1 MKPTA
6 GFTYNLV
13 VLFLYYSLL
22 PSSRDRFARR
32 VDAGHNRWFAMKY
45 DVIIVGAGHSGIEA
59 SLAAARM
66 GASTLMLTLNL
77 DHIGQMSCNP
87 AIGGIGK
94 GHLVR
99 EIDALG
105 GEMGLATDE
114 TGIQFRFLNTRKGP
128 AVRARRAQADK
139 AAYRARSKRVL
150 ERTANLQVRQASVE
164 RLIVEDGAVRGVES
178 QIGEVF
184 EAPTVILTT
193 GTFLKGLVHIGMKNY
208 SAGRAGDF
216 AAMGLS
222 DHLAQLG
229 FRIGRL
235 KTGTCPRLDA
245 RTIDYSA
252 LEIQPGDE
260 PPPPFSF
267 RTERI
272 TQAQIPCH
280 LTFTNLRTHE
290 IIRGGI
296 DRSPMYSGVIQSKG
310 PRYCPSVEDKV
321 MRFRD
326 KERHQIFLEPEGR
339 DTIEVYPNGL
349 STSLPLDV
357 QLAMVR
363 SIAGLEQAEI
373 MRPGYAIEY
382 DFSDPTQLTPS
393 LETKLVRGL
402 FFAGQI
408 NGTTGYEEAGAQGL
422 IAGINAALK
431 VRGGPALIL
440 RRDQAYI
447 GVMIDDL
454 VTRGIGGEPYRMFT
468 SRAEYRLLL
477 REDNADRRLSH
488 IGERLGLLDASAG
501 ARVRAK
507 TEAVSR
513 EIERLKSA
521 LIPASDEVN
530 SAIVAHGS
538 TPIAQPVR
546 AIELLKR
553 PEIGYD
559 ALIKMSGVT
568 STLNLDEAAELET
581 EIKYEGYVRRQVEAV
596 ERFARLEDTTIPDWV
611 DFKVVMGLS
620 TEVSERLCAVR
631 PRSLGQ
637 AARMPGITPAAISIL
652 AVHIKSRRDRNA
664 RAI

>member
-1 MKPTA
+1 M
-6 GFTYNLV
+6 N
-13 VLFLYYSLL
+13 
-22 PSSRDRFARR
+22 
-32 VDAGHNRWFAMKY
+32 Y
-45 DVIIVGAGHSGIEA
+45 DVIVVGAGHAGIEA
-59 SLAAARM
+59 ALAAARM

-105 GEMGLATDE
+105 GEMGVAIDE

-139 AAYRARSKRVL
+139 AAYRARSKNVL
-150 ERTANLQVRQASVE
+150 ERVAKLQIRQASVE
-164 RLIVEDGAVRGVES
+164 RLIVEDGKVRGVES

-184 EAPTVILTT
+184 EAPAIILTT
-193 GTFLKGLVHIGMKNY
+193 GTFLKGLVHIGLKNY

-222 DHLAQLG
+222 GALAELG
-229 FRIGRL
+229 FTIGRL
-235 KTGTCPRLDA
+235 KTGTCPRLDS
-245 RTIDYSA
+245 RTIDYSQ
-252 LEIQPGDE
+252 LEIQPGDV

-267 RTERI
+267 RTTKI
-272 TQAQIPCH
+272 TREQIPCH
-280 LTFTNLRTHE
+280 LTYTNSRTHE
-290 IIRGGI
+290 VIRAGI

-339 DTIEVYPNGL
+339 DTVEVYPNGL

-357 QLAMVR
+357 QIAMVR
-363 SIAGLEQAEI
+363 SIMGLEGAEI

-393 LETKLVRGL
+393 LETKLVGGL

-408 NGTTGYEEAGAQGL
+408 NGTTGYEEAAAQGL
-422 IAGINAALK
+422 IAGINATLH
-431 VRGGPALIL
+431 VRSEPALIL

-477 REDNADRRLSH
+477 REDNADRRLSG
-488 IGERLGLLDASAG
+488 IGERLRLLNASAG

-507 TEAVSR
+507 TEAVRR
-513 EIERLKSA
+513 EIERLNSA
-521 LIPASDEVN
+521 PLVATDEVN
-530 SAIVAHGS
+530 AILASVGS
-538 TPIAQPVR
+538 TPITQTVR

-553 PEIGYD
+553 PEVDYQ
-559 ALIKMSGVT
+559 
-568 STLNLDEAAELET
+568 TLLKLENRDISAGLDLDEAAELET
-581 EIKYEGYVRRQVEAV
+581 EVKYEGYVRRQADAI
-596 ERFARLEDTTIPDWV
+596 ERFKRMEDTEIPDWL
-611 DFKVVMGLS
+611 DFGGVLGLS
-620 TEVSERLCAVR
+620 TEVSERLTRVR

>member
-1 MKPTA
+1 
-6 GFTYNLV
+6 
-13 VLFLYYSLL
+13 
-22 PSSRDRFARR
+22 
-32 VDAGHNRWFAMKY
+32 
-45 DVIIVGAGHSGIEA
+45 
-59 SLAAARM
+59 M

-105 GEMGLATDE
+105 GEMGLAIDE

-150 ERTANLQVRQASVE
+150 ERTENLQIRQASVE
-164 RLIVEDGAVRGVES
+164 RLIVEDGKVRGVES

-184 EAPTVILTT
+184 EAPAIILTT
-193 GTFLKGLVHIGMKNY
+193 GTFLKGLVHIGMQNY

-222 DHLAQLG
+222 SALAELG
-229 FRIGRL
+229 FTIGRL
-235 KTGTCPRLDA
+235 KTGTCPRLDS
-245 RTIDYSA
+245 RTIDYSE
-252 LEIQPGDE
+252 LEIQPGDV

-267 RTERI
+267 RTKAI
-272 TQAQIPCH
+272 TRGQIPCH
-280 LTFTNLRTHE
+280 LTYTNSRTHE
-290 IIRGGI
+290 VIRGGI

-321 MRFRD
+321 MRFHD
-326 KERHQIFLEPEGR
+326 KERHQIFLEPEGL
-339 DTIEVYPNGL
+339 DTVEVYPNGL

-363 SIAGLEQAEI
+363 TITGLEHAEI

-393 LETKLVRGL
+393 LETKLVGGL

-422 IAGINAALK
+422 IAGINAALH
-431 VRGGPALIL
+431 VRAEPALIL

-454 VTRGIGGEPYRMFT
+454 ATRGIGGEPYRMFT

-477 REDNADRRLSH
+477 REDNADRRLSPL
-488 IGERLGLLDASAG
+488 GERLGLLDASAS
-501 ARVRAK
+501 ARVHAK
-507 TEAVSR
+507 TEAVRR
-513 EIERLKSA
+513 EIERLHA
-521 LIPASDEVN
+521 APILAVEEVN
-530 SAIVAHGS
+530 AILVEAGS
-538 TPIAQPVR
+538 TPITQATR
-546 AIELLKR
+546 SIDILKR
-553 PEIGYD
+553 PEIDYE
-559 ALIKMSGVT
+559 
-568 STLNLDEAAELET
+568 TLLRIEHRESYGGLDRDEAAELET
-581 EIKYEGYVRRQVEAV
+581 EVKYEGYVRRQAETI
-596 ERFARLEDTTIPDWV
+596 ERFKRMEDTVIPDWV
-611 DFKVVMGLS
+611 DFSGVTGLS
-620 TEVSERLCAVR
+620 TEVSERLSRVR

-652 AVHIKSRRDRNA
+652 AVHIKTRRDRNA

>member
-1 MKPTA
+1 
-6 GFTYNLV
+6 
-13 VLFLYYSLL
+13 
-22 PSSRDRFARR
+22 
-32 VDAGHNRWFAMKY
+32 MKY
-45 DVIIVGAGHSGIEA
+45 DVIVVGAGHAGIEA
-59 SLAAARM
+59 SLAAARI
-66 GASTLMLTLNL
+66 GANTLMLTLNL

-87 AIGGIGK
+87 AVGGIGK

-105 GEMGLATDE
+105 GEMGLAIDE

-150 ERTANLQVRQASVE
+150 ESATNLMIRQASVE
-164 RLIVEDGAVRGVES
+164 RLIVADGAVRGVES

-184 EAPTVILTT
+184 EAPTVVLTT
-193 GTFLKGLVHIGMKNY
+193 GTFLKGLIHVGLKNY

-222 DHLAQLG
+222 GHLEELG

-235 KTGTCPRLDA
+235 KTGTCPRLDS
-245 RTIDYSA
+245 RTIDYSGLDSIA
-252 LEIQPGDE
+252 GDE

-272 TQAQIPCH
+272 ARDQVPCH
-280 LTFTNLRTHE
+280 LSFTNSATHA

-296 DRSPMYSGVIQSKG
+296 DRSPMYSGVIQSRG

-326 KERHQIFLEPEGR
+326 KERHQIFLEPEGL
-339 DTIEVYPNGL
+339 DTVEVYPNGL

-357 QLAMVR
+357 QIAMVR
-363 SIAGLEQAEI
+363 SIKGLESAEI

-382 DFSDPTQLTPS
+382 DFSDPTQLYPS
-393 LETKLVRGL
+393 LETRLVSGL
-402 FFAGQI
+402 FFAGQL
-408 NGTTGYEEAGAQGL
+408 NGTTGYEEAAAQGL
-422 IAGINAALK
+422 IAGINAAMK
-431 VRGGPALIL
+431 VSGRAPLVL

-477 REDNADRRLSH
+477 REDNADRRLSPV
-488 IGERLGLLDASAG
+488 GERLGLLDEAAG

-507 TEAVSR
+507 TANVAAEIARLEASKVV
-513 EIERLKSA
+513 
-521 LIPASDEVN
+521 ASDRVN
-530 SAIVAHGS
+530 AILAESGS
-538 TPIAQPVR
+538 TTISHPTR
-546 AIELLKR
+546 ASELLRR
-553 PEIGYD
+553 PEISYANAIAMAG
-559 ALIKMSGVT
+559 LE
-568 STLNLDEAAELET
+568 STLSFDEAAELEI
-581 EIKYEGYVRRQVEAV
+581 EIKYDGYVKRQAEAV
-596 ERFARLEDTTIPDWV
+596 ERFKRLEDTVIPDWV
-611 DFKVVMGLS
+611 DFHGVGGLS
-620 TEVSERLCAVR
+620 NEVRERLSSAR
-631 PRSLGQ
+631 PHSLGQ
-637 AARMPGITPAAISIL
+637 AARMPGITPAAVAII
-652 AVHIKSRRDRNA
+652 AVHIRSGQ
-664 RAI
+664 